1 MSGSVYFT
9 IFQTFMSGP
18 DGTPYFGDYPADF
31 LILLLLTSAIEVVR
45 MMKATGA
52 EFWIIFLPLFNLV

>member
-18 DGTPYFGDYPADF
+18 DGTPYFGDYPTDF
-31 LILLLLTSAIEVVR
+31 LILLLLTSVIVVEL
-45 MMKATGA
+45 MTKVTGVV
-52 EFWIIFLPLFNLV
+52 F